1 MEETA
6 KGMEVA
12 SRRLEDGYAIEA
24 RIPWSAM
31 PSEPAPGDEIGLNLV
46 VYDGD
51 ARDARVGANV
61 SESGIAWASFEW
73 GGKQALPYLWPRV
86 RLKEE

>member
-1 MEETA
+1 
-6 KGMEVA
+6 MEVA
-12 SRRLEDGYAIEA
+12 SRRTEAGYTLEA

-31 PSEPAPGDEIGLNLV
+31 PERPRPGDEIGLNVV

-51 ARDARVGANV
+51 AADARPGANV
-61 SESGIAWASFEW
+61 SESGIAWAAFEW

-86 RLKEE
+86 LLAR